1 MTHELLNAT
10 GFIQS
15 SKDVFFFVTLFRSD
29 VYSKPSLSSLFCCYY
44 AFDCLCVG
52 FNEAV
57 SHDFQKPFLFVN
69 SD

>member
-44 AFDCLCVG
+44 VFVCVWGLTKLFRTISKSHSCL
-52 FNEAV
+52 
-57 SHDFQKPFLFVN
+57 
-69 SD
+69 